1 MASARA
7 MSLIEVLLIAI
18 GGSLALEGA
27 AWAIFPSQMR
37 RIYQEAFASGDRVL
51 HLTGLVSVAIGVL
64 MIAWAV
70 KSVGS

>member
-1 MASARA
+1 MTFTVI
-7 MSLIEVLLIAI
+7 MMIAI

-37 RIYQEAFASGDRVL
+37 KVYQEAFASGDRVL
-51 HLTGLVSVAIGVL
+51 HLTGLASVAIGVV

-70 KSVGS
+70 KSVNG